1 MDAVIAQFD
10 NYLTRRSLRFHTVII
25 GGAALI
31 AMGVITRATK
41 DVDCLFPEIP
51 DAIKQASRDFARENP
66 TLDLPDNW
74 LNNGPMSLADD
85 LPEGW
90 RERLVEVYTGQAIVL
105 QTLGRTDLLGTKLF
119 ALCDRLEDWAD
130 CIALA
135 PTAEELDACLPWV
148 TARDG
153 NAFWPEHVENT
164 FAALAERIGY
174 ACRPRV

>member
-1 MDAVIAQFD
+1 MDIVIEEFD
-10 NYLTRRSLRFHTVII
+10 RYLARRGLRFQAVII

-41 DVDCLFPEIP
+41 DIDCLFPEIP
-51 DAIKQASRDFARENP
+51 DDIKQASRDFARENP
-66 TLDLPDNW
+66 ALELIDAW
-74 LNNGPMSLADD
+74 LNNGPIRLVND
-85 LPEGW
+85 LPDGW
-90 RERLVEVYTGQAIVL
+90 RDRLASVYTGQALVL

-119 ALCDRLEDWAD
+119 ALCDRLEDWSD

-135 PTAEELDACLPWV
+135 PTAEELNICLPWV

-164 FAALAERIGY
+164 FVALAERMGY
-174 ACRPRV
+174 AYRPFS

>member
-1 MDAVIAQFD
+1 MKAVIEQFD
-10 NYLTRRSLRFHTVII
+10 HCLARRGLRFQTVII

-41 DVDCLFPEIP
+41 DMDCLFPEIP
-51 DAIKQASRDFARENP
+51 DEIKQASQDFARENP
-66 TLDLPDNW
+66 ALDLVDNW
-74 LNNGPMSLADD
+74 LNNGPMSLVND

-90 RERLVEVYTGQAIVL
+90 RERLVEVYTGQAVVL
-105 QTLGRTDLLGTKLF
+105 QTLGRTDLLKTKLF

-135 PTAEELDACLPWV
+135 PVPEELDGCLPWV

-153 NAFWPEHVENT
+153 NPDWPGHVGNT
-164 FAALAERIGY
+164 FVALAERIGHVY
-174 ACRPRV
+174 RPSS